1 MATATDTAGIDN
13 MPRDLEAGTD
23 ASFFGHP
30 RGLRLLFGV
39 EMWER
44 LSYYGMRSILV
55 LYLVNSLKWS
65 DADAANLYG
74 TYTALVYLTPLLGGY
89 LADRY
94 IGTRNS
100 LLIGGIIIS
109 LGHFALAFPGINM
122 FYVGLGLIIIGTGFF
137 KPNVS
142 TMVGQLYRDGDKR
155 RDAGF
160 TIFYMGV
167 NVGAFLAPFVCGT
180 LAQKVGWHYG
190 FAAAGV
196 GMVIGL
202 VMYLYGVDKYLPGIG
217 LRPTN
222 DTRAA
227 QRAISGETEGQLW
240 HAILGAAIAV
250 ALFWVG
256 SNLSYTPG
264 GMVWNGHVFSPL
276 ALGMGAVIGGALGY
290 SVLGTHG
297 EERRRV
303 LAIFILVFFVI
314 FFWMAFEQAG
324 SSMSIF
330 ADRHVKNTIGS
341 FTIPSSWYQAVNP
354 LFIIG
359 FAPLFAAMWVKLGRT
374 GKEPPTALKM
384 VFGLAM
390 VGLGF
395 LFLVAAGHSVD
406 AGNKVSPLWL
416 VMAYLFHTWGELCLS
431 PVGLSYVSKV
441 APGRLASLLMGVWFL
456 ANAAANKLGG
466 TLAAMTENIH
476 SQAQFFSIP
485 VATSL
490 GAALLLLLLVPL
502 LRRLTASVQA

>member
-1 MATATDTAGIDN
+1 LATATDVVGAIPPAPLQTAD
-13 MPRDLEAGTD
+13 T
-23 ASFFGHP
+23 SFFGHP

-44 LSYYGMRSILV
+44 LSYYGMRAILV
-55 LYLVNSLKWS
+55 LYLVNELKWR

-109 LGHFALAFPGINM
+109 LGHFSLAFPGISM
-122 FYVGLGLIIIGTGFF
+122 FYLGLGLIIIGTGFF

-167 NVGAFLAPFVCGT
+167 NLGAFLAPFVCGT

-202 VMYLYGVDKYLPGIG
+202 IMYLYGVNKYLPGIG
-217 LRPTN
+217 LRPTRE
-222 DTRAA
+222 TRAA
-227 QRAISGETEGQLW
+227 LRTDTGETEGKLV
-240 HAILGAAIAV
+240 HALIGAIAGL
-250 ALFWVG
+250 ALFWVF
-256 SNLSYTPG
+256 SNFAYTPAT
-264 GMVWNGHVFSPL
+264 GMAWNGSVMSPL
-276 ALGMGAVIGGALGY
+276 ALGMGAIIGAALGY

-297 EERRRV
+297 EERKRV

-324 SSMSIF
+324 SSMSLF
-330 ADRHVKNTIGS
+330 ADRHVNNQIGS

-359 FAPLFAAMWVKLGRT
+359 FAPLFAGMWVSLGER

-416 VMAYLFHTWGELCLS
+416 VAAYLCHTWGELCLS

-441 APGRLASLLMGVWFL
+441 APARLASLLMGVWFL

-476 SQAQFFSIP
+476 SQAQFFTIP

-490 GAALLLLLLVPL
+490 GAAVLLLLLVPL
-502 LRRLTASVQA
+502 LRRMTATVQGA

>member
-1 MATATDTAGIDN
+1 MATITDAVGID
-13 MPRDLEAGTD
+13 
-23 ASFFGHP
+23 ASQPELVGDTSFYGHP

-44 LSYYGMRSILV
+44 VSYYGMRSILV
-55 LYLVNSLKWS
+55 LYLVNALKWS
-65 DADAANLYG
+65 VGDAANLYG
-74 TYTALVYLTPLLGGY
+74 TYTALVYLTPLIGGY

-94 IGTRNS
+94 IGTRRS
-100 LLIGGIIIS
+100 LLIGGIIIAM
-109 LGHFALAFPGINM
+109 GHFALAFPGISM
-122 FYVGLGLIIIGTGFF
+122 FYAGLGLIIIGTGFF

-142 TMVGQLYRDGDKR
+142 TMVGQLYKDGDKR

-167 NVGAFLAPFVCGT
+167 NLGAFLAPFLCGT

-202 VMYLYGVDKYLPGIG
+202 VLYMYGVDKYLPGIG
-217 LRPTN
+217 LKPTN
-222 DTRAA
+222 ETRAA
-227 QRAISGETEGQLW
+227 MAAISGETEGKLV
-240 HAILGAAIAV
+240 HAVLGALVGV
-250 ALFWVG
+250 ALFWLG
-256 SNLSYTPG
+256 SNLSYANG
-264 GMVWNGHVFSPL
+264 GMAWNGSVLSPL
-276 ALGMGAVIGGALGY
+276 ALAMGAIIGGALGY

-297 EERRRV
+297 EERKRV

-324 SSMSIF
+324 SSMTLF
-330 ADRHVKNTIGS
+330 ADK
-341 FTIPSSWYQAVNP
+341 FTNNRVFGFEFPSSWYQAVNP

-359 FAPLFAAMWVKLGRT
+359 FAPLFAAMWVRLGTT

-406 AGNKVSPLWL
+406 AGNKVSPFWL
-416 VMAYLFHTWGELCLS
+416 IMAYLFHTWGELCLS

-441 APGRLASLLMGVWFL
+441 APARLASLLMGVWFL

-476 SQAQFFSIP
+476 SQATFFTIP

-490 GAALLLLLLVPL
+490 GAAVLLLLLVPL
-502 LRRLTASVQA
+502 LRRLTASVHA